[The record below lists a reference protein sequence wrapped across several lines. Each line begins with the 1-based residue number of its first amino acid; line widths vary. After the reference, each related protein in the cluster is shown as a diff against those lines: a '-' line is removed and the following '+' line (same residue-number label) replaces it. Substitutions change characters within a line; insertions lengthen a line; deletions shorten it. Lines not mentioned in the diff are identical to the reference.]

1 MWYDLFETL
10 HQSMGMHF
18 WDLPAAIAGVVLIIM
33 LVVHNINQKKR
44 ENRFEEKLGGSAE
57 PMGKSS

>member
-1 MWYDLFETL
+1 
-10 HQSMGMHF
+10 MGMHF

-44 ENRFEEKLGGSAE
+44 DTRFDEKLGGSR
-57 PMGKSS
+57 

>member
-33 LVVHNINQKKR
+33 LFLQNINQKKR
-44 ENRFEEKLGGSAE
+44 
-57 PMGKSS
+57 